1 MLAAPKGMVAVA
13 KDEDNDIISIMA
25 ADPKLKNTSGQV
37 MIYESGSVVMKVEV
51 GTTLEVLKLLYESEQ
66 SQPCDKIIG
75 VRPRKSNG
83 IPCIITLQESKLEE
97 NSYDVIF
104 RDKKQNK
111 PKELVTNDLAAGEKQ
126 DTTRCVDCSREAW
139 KSKRYTSIGMNTEIS
154 INPLSEIDS
163 VRSHLLSSSKH
174 QTNIEASYHNRSRA
188 RPPIHRPTPLEP
200 NHYSLHKTE
209 YIVSTLPP
217 IPTNVSVPDFIKYH
231 PRSPRRSPVYGN
243 GHTQICFPSQNAIKR
258 PDLDSI
264 SFEPIAHYRIPRS
277 HSPHVVNRSGTVSPR
292 PRSRSPLDNKREVQD
307 ETKHDEQRSLYESIY
322 MRKTDHYP
330 HYEQKQ
336 HTNLGTTSSNQP
348 DETVEREPPVF
359 VLPNDFDS
367 NLDRID
373 EHVIN
378 YQAPK
383 SFNSVESEKED
394 SKASVGCTSP
404 VTSIGSDSGH
414 SIIDEQLPST
424 RNLSCKIC
432 KKVFPTKSTLY
443 KHLRGHPSDEKP
455 FKCSECGQGF
465 TLSSNLRQHRII
477 HRGYKPFQCEY
488 CGKKFMRSNVYKQH
502 RRIHTGEQMH
512 KCSLCPSEFLQR
524 YALVKHM
531 KKSHNIESIET

>member
-1 MLAAPKGMVAVA
+1 M
-13 KDEDNDIISIMA
+13 
-25 ADPKLKNTSGQV
+25 TQ
-37 MIYESGSVVMKVEV
+37 
-51 GTTLEVLKLLYESEQ
+51 LLS
-66 SQPCDKIIG
+66 
-75 VRPRKSNG
+75 
-83 IPCIITLQESKLEE
+83 
-97 NSYDVIF
+97 
-104 RDKKQNK
+104 DKKHNK
-111 PKELVTNDLAAGEKQ
+111 SKELSSFDLTVVEKQ

-163 VRSHLLSSSKH
+163 IRSHLLHATSSK
-174 QTNIEASYHNRSRA
+174 QQANIEASYHIRSRT
-188 RPPIHRPTPLEP
+188 RPSIQRPTPMEP
-200 NHYSLHKTE
+200 TPYSSLHKTD
-209 YIVSTLPP
+209 YIVTALPP
-217 IPTNVSVPDFIKYH
+217 IPSNVAVPDFIKYR
-231 PRSPRRSPVYGN
+231 PRSPRRSPVHGN
-243 GHTQICFPSQNAIKR
+243 GHTQICFPSQNTVKR
-258 PDLDSI
+258 ADLDSI
-264 SFEPIAHYRIPRS
+264 SFEPVVHHRLPRS
-277 HSPHVVNRSGTVSPR
+277 HSPHTVTRTAQISPR
-292 PRSRSPLDNKREVQD
+292 PRSRSPLEKKRDALDEIKLEERRGFYENRYIRTADN
-307 ETKHDEQRSLYESIY
+307 
-322 MRKTDHYP
+322 YP
-330 HYEQKQ
+330 HYEQRQ
-336 HTNLGTTSSNQP
+336 STTVGTIPSHQP
-348 DETVEREPPVF
+348 EDTVEGEPPVF

-367 NLDRID
+367 KHDRID

-378 YQAPK
+378 YQTPK
-383 SFNSVESEKED
+383 SYTPVESEKED
-394 SKASVGCTSP
+394 SKQSVGCSSP

-414 SIIDEQLPST
+414 SVVDEQLPST

-531 KKSHNIESIET
+531 KKTHNIETMET